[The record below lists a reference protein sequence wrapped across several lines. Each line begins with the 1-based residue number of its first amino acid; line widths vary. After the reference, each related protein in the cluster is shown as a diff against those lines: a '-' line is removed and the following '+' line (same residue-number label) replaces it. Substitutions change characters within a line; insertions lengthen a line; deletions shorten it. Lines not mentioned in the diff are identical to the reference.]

1 MRARFIE
8 RWGGPLLEGERPDPE
23 PGPGE
28 VLVDVQACGVGLTV
42 LNCIRGDLGD
52 NPADLPRVPGHE
64 LVGTVARVG
73 AGVHADL
80 VGSPVMAYF
89 YLCCGRCRRC
99 RAGQESLCER
109 LAGYVGV
116 NRDGGY
122 AERAVLPAQNV
133 VPLPAGVDPVAATVI
148 PDAIATPLHVAGR
161 AAIRPGERVAVIAA
175 GGGVGV
181 HMVQVARLYGADVA
195 GLEAAPAKLEF
206 LDAALGVEAVD
217 SSDFDAVRLPAA
229 WSHGPDVVVDLL
241 GTERSLAWSLGS
253 LAPDGRLVVL
263 TTFRGPSVDVAP
275 RDLVLR
281 QASVVASRYAGR
293 AELELG
299 ARLVSEQ
306 RLRPIVSRTTGPSEV
321 DELHDALRRGELLGR
336 GALSWTEPVR
346 ATGRRPSA

>member
-8 RWGGPLLEGERPDPE
+8 RWDGPLLEGEWPDPE

-28 VLVDVQACGVGLTV
+28 VLIDVEACGVGLTV

-64 LVGTVARVG
+64 FVGTVARVG
-73 AGVHADL
+73 AGVDADL
-80 VGSPVMAYF
+80 IGSPVMAYF
-89 YLCCGRCRRC
+89 YLCCARCRRC
-99 RAGQESLCER
+99 RAGHESLCER

-122 AERAVLPAQNV
+122 AERAILPVQNV
-133 VPLPAGVDPVAATVI
+133 VALPQGVDPVAATAI
-148 PDAIATPLHVAGR
+148 PDAIATPLHLTRR
-161 AAIRPGERVAVIAA
+161 AAIAPGERVAVIAA
-175 GGGVGV
+175 GGGVGI
-181 HMVQVARLYGADVA
+181 HMVQVARLFGADVA

-206 LDAALGVEAVD
+206 LDAELGVQAVD
-217 SSDFDAVRLPAA
+217 SSDFDTVRLPAA
-229 WSHGPDVVVDLL
+229 WSHGADVVVDLL
-241 GTERSLAWSLGS
+241 GTERSLAWSLGA
-253 LAPDGRLVVL
+253 LAPGGRLVVL
-263 TTFRGPSVDVAP
+263 TTFRGPSFDVAP

-299 ARLVSEQ
+299 AQLVAEH
-306 RLRPIVSRTTGPSEV
+306 RVRPIVSRSTGPSEV

-336 GALSWTEPVR
+336 GALRWT
-346 ATGRRPSA
+346 